1 MIEENGNDKNR
12 NNKKLYY
19 EYSYI
24 LESLSKE
31 SSEILTQEK
40 EKISGEESLEDAV
53 TTMSS
58 IDRLYNQ
65 NYYDTY
71 MELIN
76 NAPIFL
82 FKKKVERIIPYLLGL
97 GLKEDEIIELLCTS
111 FDKCIELSE
120 KAKDSTP
127 INSDEYFKI
136 ASRCKEQIKNG
147 NISPESYKVRVKRI
161 MKEHEDLLR
170 RLK

>member
-1 MIEENGNDKNR
+1 MVEENDKNK
-12 NNKKLYY
+12 NNNRLYY

-24 LESLSKE
+24 LETLSKE
-31 SSEILTQEK
+31 SSEILSQEK
-40 EKISGEESLEDAV
+40 EKLNSSESLEDAV
-53 TTMSS
+53 NTMDS

-65 NYYDTY
+65 NYYDIY
-71 MELIN
+71 MDLIN

-82 FKKKVERIIPYLLGL
+82 FRKKVERIIPYLLGL

-111 FDKCIELSE
+111 FEKCIELSE
-120 KAKDSTP
+120 KAKDSPP
-127 INSDEYFKI
+127 INNEEYFKF
-136 ASRCKEQIKNG
+136 ASKCKEQIKNG

-161 MKEHEDLLR
+161 MKEHEELLR